1 MEKHLLKNHV
11 NNITFVV
18 HRIIS
23 KIEELQI
30 KIQFIEFHKN
40 NLNENNINNYKH
52 LKTIKDETNT
62 KS

>member
-18 HRIIS
+18 DRIIS
-23 KIEELQI
+23 KIEELEI
-30 KIQFIEFHKN
+30 KIQFIEFQKN

-52 LKTIKDETNT
+52 LNTIKDETNT